1 MQASLCAMSVT
12 LKQIQGDD
20 PLLLTAVEQL
30 SLAVD
35 TAGRYHRL
43 RGSIYWKTAKPRQ
56 KKSVRCSLNYLAYET
71 YSAFMEA
78 ASCLERYSEI
88 HRECSAPPKWWN
100 EAVVNL
106 TIAHDALLREH
117 SDELYSR
124 QLFLLADDR

>member
-20 PLLLTAVEQL
+20 PLLVTAVEQL

-35 TAGRYHRL
+35 AAGRYHRL
-43 RGSIYWKTAKPRQ
+43 VNSIYWKTAKPRL

-78 ASCLERYSEI
+78 ASSLDRYSDI
-88 HRECSAPPKWWN
+88 HRACSTPPKWWN

-117 SDELYSR
+117 GNELNSR
-124 QLFLLADDR
+124 QLFLLPDNR